1 MTVNGKSRLKNE
13 NSKFYQEV
21 KHYSF
26 KSAVIEENAK
36 NPKKYD
42 KLQFVCIY
50 LSETAVK
57 CVSYKPHK
65 N

>member
-1 MTVNGKSRLKNE
+1 MFNNDFKYKTKY
-13 NSKFYQEV
+13 YQEV
-21 KHYSF
+21 KHYSL
-26 KSAVIEENAK
+26 KSAVIVENAT
-36 NPKKYD
+36 NPKKYN

-50 LSETAVK
+50 LSETALK